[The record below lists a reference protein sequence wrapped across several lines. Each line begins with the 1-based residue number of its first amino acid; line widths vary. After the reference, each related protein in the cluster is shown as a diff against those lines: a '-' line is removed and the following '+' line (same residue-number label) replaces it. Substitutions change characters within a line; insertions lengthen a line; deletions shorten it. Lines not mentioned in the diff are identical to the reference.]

1 MTARPPSTGP
11 ASESAALPATSIT
24 AHSQPHET
32 GSVPN
37 GGPVDPPANGVDEH
51 PLNGAAVDP
60 PANGVDEHP
69 LHGAAVDPLAN
80 GVDDDP
86 HHGSGMI
93 SSVATVPRRCR
104 CFRPGP
110 PTHRVQLGR
119 PEDAAGLLTPRLAG
133 ADREHCL
140 LVSLD
145 TKHRLVEIS
154 TVSVGTADHTFM
166 SPREI
171 FRDALLSG
179 ASAIVVAHNHPSGDP
194 TPSADDRQVTR
205 RLAQAGATTGI
216 ELLDHLVIGDPD
228 WVSLAR
234 LGVL

>member
-1 MTARPPSTGP
+1 MTAEPPSTGP
-11 ASESAALPATSIT
+11 ASESAALPSTPPT
-24 AHSQPHET
+24 AHAEAHEA
-32 GSVPN
+32 GGAPNDGADDPVVSRAVGLAPN
-37 GGPVDPPANGVDEH
+37 GAAADAPANGVDEH
-51 PLNGAAVDP
+51 IP
-60 PANGVDEHP
+60 
-69 LHGAAVDPLAN
+69 HGAAT
-80 GVDDDP
+80 
-86 HHGSGMI
+86 I
-93 SSVATVPRRCR
+93 SSATAAPRRCG

-119 PEDAAGLLTPRLAG
+119 PEDAAGLLRPRLAG